1 MPNTECCTMEIELSL
16 SEEDKK
22 LLLRNWLEQHVDC
35 CSLSLFASD
44 STKDLSELTLAV
56 IFNQILVDLL
66 KETAQNAAKMMELPP
81 V

>member
-1 MPNTECCTMEIELSL
+1 MPNTGCCTMEIELSL
-16 SEEDKK
+16 SEADKK
-22 LLLRNWLEQHVDC
+22 LLLRNWLEQHVDG
-35 CSLSLFASD
+35 CSLSLFTSD
-44 STKDLSELTLAV
+44 ATKDLSELTLAV